1 MSKFRTPLKSV
12 RGLGS
17 AKTGTEHFVHQRLTA
32 AALVA
37 LGSRWHIDNPGKPW
51 PYYSHRA

>member
-1 MSKFRTPLKSV
+1 MD
-12 RGLGS
+12 
-17 AKTGTEHFVHQRLTA
+17 RLA
-32 AALVA
+32 SEQYAALVA